1 MKIIV
6 LFNLKSGVDSAAYEA
21 WAKARDLPGVRSLP
35 SIDDF
40 NIYRATGLLGS
51 TDKPP
56 FDYIEIIDI
65 ADMNGFWKDI
75 ATDASTQI
83 AKEFR
88 DWLDAPPIFMLTEA
102 LSLASS
108 IA

>member
-6 LFNLKSGVDSAAYEA
+6 LFNLRPDADRAEYEA
-21 WAKARDLPGVRSLP
+21 WARARDLPGVRALP

-51 TDKPP
+51 EDKPP

-65 ADMNGFWKDI
+65 ADMDGFWKDI
-75 ATDASTQI
+75 ATDASTQV
-83 AKEFR
+83 AAEFR
-88 DWLDAPPIFMLTEA
+88 AWLGGPPFFMLTEA
-102 LSLASS
+102 LSLA
-108 IA
+108 